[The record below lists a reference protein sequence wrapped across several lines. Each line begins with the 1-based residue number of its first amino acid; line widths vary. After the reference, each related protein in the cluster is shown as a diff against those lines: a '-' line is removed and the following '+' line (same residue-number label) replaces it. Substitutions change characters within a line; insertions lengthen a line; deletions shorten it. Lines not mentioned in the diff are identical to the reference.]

1 MKKLILSILLF
12 LSGCVI
18 KEPVA
23 VAITDDIP
31 DFTVY
36 DGQLNPENY
45 LAYSS
50 EKIAWGI
57 GPAKQENLQPQD
69 CIDAQMKYQNYS
81 SQFLISDQKEIL
93 LTFDNGY
100 ENGNTSSILDILK
113 KHDVHAIFFI
123 TSQYARE
130 NADLVQRMIDEGH
143 TIGNHSWHHYSFP
156 ELSTENLIT
165 EIMSLHNYMIEHF
178 QYNMTAIR
186 PPKGEFSERTLAICK
201 DLGYTTYMWSYA
213 YYDYNVNDQPTE
225 AEAFNKLVTNLHPG
239 EILLLHA
246 VSSTNMNI
254 LDEFIDETLNK
265 GYTFVH

>member
-1 MKKLILSILLF
+1 
-12 LSGCVI
+12 
-18 KEPVA
+18 
-23 VAITDDIP
+23 
-31 DFTVY
+31 
-36 DGQLNPENY
+36 
-45 LAYSS
+45 
-50 EKIAWGI
+50 
-57 GPAKQENLQPQD
+57 
-69 CIDAQMKYQNYS
+69 MKYQNYS

-100 ENGNTSSILDILK
+100 ENGNTSSILDTLK

-130 NADLVQRMIDEGH
+130 NAELVQRMIDEGH